1 MKNFSMLLAA
11 LTAFLMVSCSNV
23 DDSLISQLDAHK
35 STLSTMV
42 ASNDAT
48 TKKIAQLVNTMEAA
62 PSNIKGTKRFVDAYE
77 MLTGMNNK
85 WQATVSTVTD
95 LTQKTQTLEDDYQAG
110 KIKTDDVKKEME
122 VITSN
127 VTGLQDLFT
136 RIGKRMDDFEG
147 EYKKMEADYAANPSS
162 FEVFEGSTMTR
173 ASPVPDGP
181 GAQRPAASGLVGSP
195 AASGAPD
202 AVSPAAGA
210 GAGRGLSPGA
220 PQNKKIMPNNNGTID
235 GQAPI
240 KKQ

>member
-11 LTAFLMVSCSNV
+11 LTAFLVISCSHV
-23 DDSLISQLDAHK
+23 DDSLIGQLDAHK

-48 TKKIAQLVNTMEAA
+48 TKKIAQMVNTMEAA
-62 PSNIKGTKRFVDAYE
+62 PANIKGTKRFVDAYE
-77 MLTGMNNK
+77 MLTAMNNK
-85 WQATVSTVTD
+85 WQATLTTVTD
-95 LTQKTQTLEDDYQAG
+95 MAQKAQTLADDYQSG
-110 KIKTDDVKKEME
+110 KIKTDDVKKEVE
-122 VITSN
+122 IVNTN
-127 VTGLQDLFT
+127 VSGLQDLFT

-162 FEVFEGSTMTR
+162 FEAFVGSTMTR
-173 ASPVPDGP
+173 ASPVPDQP
-181 GAQRPAASGLVGSP
+181 GMQRPAASGLVGSP
-195 AASGAPD
+195 AASGPPD
-202 AVSPAAGA
+202 AALPAA

-220 PQNKKIMPNNNGTID
+220 PQDKKIMPNSNGTID